1 MPRVSLQC
9 TSEDLAKFANYLA
22 WNFIEGRDLLDL
34 SVEEIIDLYATVV
47 TARPGA
53 LIKPYFRQTRLRQVI
68 DFYQK
73 FGAQIGITTL
83 YGFVEAYY
91 KANIFQFPLSML
103 MVIQAKMKHIEFFE
117 GMKPPSLR
125 LDCFWSKYVK
135 DPKISVHEGDISQV
149 TRFED
154 RQLCRFMNRPV
165 FEIAMVRRWVL
176 DTNEAFQLPF
186 DAFRMLTFASHWFD
200 TREEIILHFEGM
212 PSLERNRQACLDYLT
227 TCTSDCL
234 DTEMLKEKIATV
246 RFADA
251 FPEMLTH
258 ALLRA
263 SSSLTGKQ
271 LASYVALWGL
281 DLAGDARRINSEACR
296 AFVQRVHEKSPAWA
310 RLVELKIHAMLHY
323 SPRIRLVDENGIP
336 WKHSYTV
343 SMLDEYIR
351 LLNIWH
357 NPFSF
362 SHAFCK

>member
-9 TSEDLAKFANYLA
+9 TSEDLAKFVNYLA
-22 WNFIEGRDLLDL
+22 WNFIEGRDLLEL
-34 SVEEIIDLYATVV
+34 SVEETVDLYATVV

-53 LIKPYFRQTRLRQVI
+53 PIKPYFKQTRLRQVI

-73 FGAQIGITTL
+73 FGALIGISTL

-91 KANIFQFPLSML
+91 KAGIFQLPLSRL
-103 MVIQAKMKHIEFFE
+103 MVIQARMKQIEIFE
-117 GMKPPSLR
+117 GSRPPSLR
-125 LDCFWSKYVK
+125 LDCFWCKYVK
-135 DPKISVHEGDISQV
+135 DPKISAHEGDISQLA
-149 TRFED
+149 RFED

-165 FEIAMVRRWVL
+165 FEITMVRHWVME
-176 DTNEAFQLPF
+176 TNERFRLPF
-186 DAFRMLTFASHWFD
+186 EALRMVTFASHWFD
-200 TREEIILHFEGM
+200 TRDEVIMHFEGM
-212 PSLERNRQACLDYLT
+212 PALERNRQVCLNFLN

-251 FPEMLTH
+251 FPEVLTC

-263 SSSLTGKQ
+263 SSSITGKQ
-271 LASYVALWGL
+271 LASYIALWGL
-281 DLAGDARRINSEACR
+281 DFAGDAKRINSEACKD
-296 AFVQRVHEKSPAWA
+296 FVQRVHERSPAWA
-310 RLVELKIHAMLHY
+310 RLIELKMHAMLHF
-323 SPRIRLVDENGIP
+323 SPRIRLLDQNGDP

-351 LLNIWH
+351 LLKIWH

-362 SHAFCK
+362 SQVFC